1 MTVEDWKRNTMKPN
15 KSFGCLAALVI
26 VNLTATEALGESKPE
41 WIAGLREEAKAVLAV
56 LPERMPGGESDTPAR
71 VALGRKLYF
80 EKKLSVNESQSCNTC
95 HDLEGGKAGV
105 DNEVTSGGAFGK
117 RGDRNS
123 PTVLNA
129 GFHVA
134 QFWDGRAEDLKE
146 QAKGPVLNPV
156 EMAMPDEAE
165 VIKRLN
171 ADAEYP
177 GMFVKAFPGV
187 NPAVTYDNVAE
198 AIAAFERTLKTEDR
212 LDDFLRGDDGALDA
226 DELGGLKLFLETG
239 CTTCHYGATLGGLVY
254 HKAGLIKPYEN
265 MEDPGRYAVT
275 KNEDDKFKFK
285 VPSLRN
291 VALTGPYFHDGRV
304 ETLDLAVVK
313 MADMQLGRQFNEEET
328 ALLRAFLGS
337 LSDKKLAAASR

>member
-1 MTVEDWKRNTMKPN
+1 MKPN
-15 KSFGCLAALVI
+15 LSFGYLAVLVVVNVAVTRALCEP
-26 VNLTATEALGESKPE
+26 NPE
-41 WIAGLREEAKAVLAV
+41 GVAKLREEAKAVLAI
-56 LPERMPGGESDTPAR
+56 LPERMPGAESDTPAR
-71 VALGRKLYF
+71 VELGRKLYF

-105 DNEVTSGGAFGK
+105 DNQVTSGGAFGK
-117 RGDRNS
+117 RGERNS

-171 ADAEYP
+171 ADSEYP
-177 GMFVKAFPGV
+177 GLFAEAFPGAR
-187 NPAVTYDNVAE
+187 PSITYENVAE
-198 AIAAFERTLKTEDR
+198 AIAAFERTLKTDDR
-212 LDDFLRGDDGALDA
+212 LDDFLSGDDGALNA
-226 DELGGLKLFLETG
+226 DEMGGLKLFLETG

-265 MEDPGRYAVT
+265 MEDLGRYTVT

-291 VALTGPYFHDGRV
+291 VALTGPYFHDGRIPR
-304 ETLDLAVVK
+304 LDLAVVK
-313 MADMQLGRQFNEEET
+313 MADMQLGRQLDEKET

-337 LSDKKLAAASR
+337 LTDKKLAAAISQ